1 MTDERA
7 IELFTEFRRN
17 FHTSLVSEYVE
28 PPRLSGGE
36 PMRGYMIPFF
46 DAASDTLRELRNSI
60 NEFQRWINTLNAWQ
74 PIYARSDQSEQFS
87 LLLQHIRPYSAL
99 VLGAPQALRGRLI
112 YAATACCGHAN
123 YDLHHSNQRLQ
134 WADGHVSMKVAS
146 RVGQPW
152 TKWPALAEA
161 LGDIGQGDFSDETD
175 DFRNQREHGHPRN
188 IALGLTSAISVRTDG
203 ESRSWAFGSKQAIP
217 LEDVIRLSVE
227 QHPLVCRA
235 YRAFCELVEEQFT
248 ALMNAYPMV
257 ATPPQPQSAAE

>member
-17 FHTSLVSEYVE
+17 FHTSLLSEYVE
-28 PPRLSGGE
+28 PPRLLGCE
-36 PMRGYMIPFF
+36 TMRGEMAPFYG
-46 DAASDTLRELRNSI
+46 AASDTLRELGRSI
-60 NEFQRWINTLNAWQ
+60 NDFKLWINTLNAWQ
-74 PIYARSDQSEQFS
+74 PIYARSDQDEQFS
-87 LLLQHIRPYSAL
+87 LLLQHVRPYSAL

-134 WADGHVSMKVAS
+134 WADGHVNMKVAS

-152 TKWPALAEA
+152 SKWPVLAEA
-161 LGDIGQGDFSDETD
+161 LGNIGQGDFSDETD

-188 IALGLTSAISVRTDG
+188 VALGLTSAIKVSIDG
-203 ESRSWAFGSKQAIP
+203 EYRIWALGSKQAIP
-217 LEDVIRLSVE
+217 FEDVIRLSVE
-227 QHPLVCRA
+227 QHPIVCRA

-248 ALMNAYPMV
+248 TLMNV
-257 ATPPQPQSAAE
+257 